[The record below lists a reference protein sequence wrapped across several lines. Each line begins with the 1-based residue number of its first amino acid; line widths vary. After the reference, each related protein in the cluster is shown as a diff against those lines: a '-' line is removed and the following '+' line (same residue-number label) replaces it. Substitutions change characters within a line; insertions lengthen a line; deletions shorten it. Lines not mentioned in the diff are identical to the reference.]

1 MAHMKKAVY
10 TVVEGEDNYGIGSF
24 KLFDSE
30 EKARAYA
37 NGRMALTAG
46 KVYPWVEEPLKGAVA
61 NWKAACDYMTIFIK
75 EVE

>member
-1 MAHMKKAVY
+1 MAHMSKTVY